1 METVRVPDTTFGPL
15 VYRLDEATH
24 RVIVSNREGQT
35 LFAFGGYGSRPG
47 QLNTPLDLVLVS
59 PEFHGERLPESTLD
73 ALWIAVADYGNRRVQ
88 GFDLDGC
95 VVGVV
100 GVSRATAG
108 GPCRL
113 TWRSPV
119 LDVEHPDGFR
129 SVMHLAGALLHVT
142 QPLPPSPSGLA
153 AVCSGITH

>member
-1 METVRVPDTTFGPL
+1 VPGTTFGPL
-15 VYRLDEATH
+15 VYRLDAVTH

-35 LFAFGGYGSRPG
+35 LFAFGGYGSQPG

-59 PEFHGERLPESTLD
+59 PAFHGEHLPEATLD

-88 GFDLDGC
+88 VFDLDGC
-95 VVGVV
+95 VVGAV
-100 GVSRATAG
+100 GVSRALRG

-119 LDVEHPDGFR
+119 LDVEYPDGYR
-129 SVMHLAGALLHVT
+129 STMHLAGALLHVT
-142 QPLPPSPSGLA
+142 QPPPPGPAKLMA
-153 AVCSGITH
+153 FCAGTAH